1 MKPKVYIT
9 AEFDLKKKEVN
20 YHMRSTF
27 RKPEHS
33 LLFIGNFYHTLNEIY
48 VNIERAARWL
58 VKNGDIRKED
68 MRRFLVESIGESI
81 EVLEKY
87 RDMVS

>member
-48 VNIERAARWL
+48 INIERAARWL
-58 VKNGDIRKED
+58 VKNGDVRKED
-68 MRRFLVESIGESI
+68 MRSFLVESIGESI